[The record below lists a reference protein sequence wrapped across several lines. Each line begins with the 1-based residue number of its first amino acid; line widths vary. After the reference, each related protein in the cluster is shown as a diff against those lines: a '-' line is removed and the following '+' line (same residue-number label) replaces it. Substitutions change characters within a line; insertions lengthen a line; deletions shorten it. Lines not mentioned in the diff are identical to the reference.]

1 MGDHVNFVVTQ
12 PKFSLRHYISVA
24 DNDAEKKIIFRSSFR
39 TFLRE
44 ASRKKNSNISD
55 CLLIFFKEGLKR
67 VLEVFVT

>member
-1 MGDHVNFVVTQ
+1 MGDQVNFVVTQ

-44 ASRKKNSNISD
+44 ASRNKILIS
-55 CLLIFFKEGLKR
+55 
-67 VLEVFVT
+67 VTVY